1 VALNDFKDSFENFT
15 SVASSNHATIG
26 SNTMCRVGS
35 TLETTVAEAMQKVAV
50 FDMHT
55 HLFPL
60 QFAGLALW
68 GIDELLTYH
77 YLEAEFFRVSSLSPA
92 KYFALGKRDRA
103 DQIWQT
109 LFVER
114 LPLSDACCGVVSV
127 LQAFGLPV
135 DAPDLRT
142 AREFFCDQDAKTH
155 MDQVFEL
162 AGVRELVMTNDPLDP
177 AELPFWSGEPVRD
190 VRFHAALRLD
200 RLLNGWDAQVA
211 ELNRQ
216 GFPVTPRVDDRTVGE
231 VRRFLAAWTE
241 RFRPVY
247 MAASL
252 PDSFLFPEDSA
263 RAQLLEQAVLP
274 SCREYGIPLALM
286 IGVKREVNPAIGIA
300 ADGMGRAD
308 LSSVASLCREF
319 PRNRFLVTA
328 LSLENQ
334 HELNVCARKFSNL
347 MPFGCWWFLN
357 NGSIVATMTRQ
368 RLEMLGTSF
377 IPQHSDARVAEQLIY
392 KWRDARRVIG
402 GALADSY
409 ERLQAAGR
417 PVASR
422 QVDDD
427 VHRLMHGNFQ
437 ALVKEWEAFA

>member
-1 VALNDFKDSFENFT
+1 VTYKIDTA
-15 SVASSNHATIG
+15 
-26 SNTMCRVGS
+26 
-35 TLETTVAEAMQKVAV
+35 LETTVEEAMRKVAV
-50 FDMHT
+50 CDMHT

-60 QFAGLALW
+60 EFHGLALW

-77 YLEAEFFRVSSLSPA
+77 YLEAEFFRLSSLSPA
-92 KYFALGKRDRA
+92 QYFALGKRDRA

-127 LQAFGLPV
+127 LHALGLPA
-135 DAPDLRT
+135 DAPNLRT
-142 AREFFCDQDAKTH
+142 AREFFCDQDERTH
-155 MDQVFEL
+155 LDHVFEL

-177 AELPFWSGEPVRD
+177 AELPFWGVAPVRD

-200 RLLNGWDAQVA
+200 RLLNDWGAQVT
-211 ELNRQ
+211 ELTRQ
-216 GFPVTPRVDDRTVGE
+216 GFPVTPRLDGSTIRE
-231 VRRFLAAWTE
+231 VRRFLANWTE

-247 MAASL
+247 MAASV

-263 RAQLLEQAVLP
+263 RGELLAQAVLP

-286 IGVKREVNPAIGIA
+286 IGVRRGVNPAIGIA

-319 PRNRFLVTA
+319 PENRFLVTA

-334 HELNVCARKFSNL
+334 HELNVCARKFGNL

-357 NGSIVATMTRQ
+357 NSSIVGAMTRQ

-377 IPQHSDARVAEQLIY
+377 IPQHSDARVLEQLIY
-392 KWRDARRVIG
+392 KWRDARRLIG
-402 GALADSY
+402 CALTDSY
-409 ERLQAAGR
+409 QRLQSAGRTVAAG
-417 PVASR
+417 
-422 QVDDD
+422 QVEDD
-427 VHRLMHGNFQ
+427 VCRLMRGNFQ
-437 ALVKEWEAFA
+437 ALVKKTEVFAY